1 MHCHS
6 IILAGLVLLGT
17 QGFAQTPL
25 LSPSLPGSPSFPGA
39 RRGISPNAPA
49 AQKPSASNE
58 SEAEKKARFQELT
71 AVLKDRIA
79 EATDAV
85 MTKIIDQ
92 EKDLRMRLGY
102 FEKPE
107 RFDPNNF
114 GTKEEIQN
122 WQKLVDQFQQSRD
135 QTAKLYGDAS
145 ESLEA
150 ALLNEKIAPALATA
164 IRKDIISTFPWD
176 DIVKKDDLLTSY
188 VGYHRQLL
196 TFFDQNWKTWKPA
209 KPYFAD
215 QKTEADYDKLCQQI
229 TSAGKEIDTIYK
241 RDNF

>member
-1 MHCHS
+1 MRCHS
-6 IILAGLVLLGT
+6 FILAGLVLLGT

-25 LSPSLPGSPSFPGA
+25 LSPSLPGA
-39 RRGISPNAPA
+39 RRTVSPNAPA
-49 AQKPSASNE
+49 GQKPSASNE
-58 SEAEKKARFQELT
+58 TEAEKKARFQQLT

-79 EATDAV
+79 EASDKV
-85 MTKIIDQ
+85 MSKIIDQ
-92 EKDLRMRLGY
+92 EKDLRLRLSY
-102 FEKPE
+102 FE
-107 RFDPNNF
+107 RQDRLDPNSF
-114 GTKEEIQN
+114 ASKEEIQN
-122 WQKLVDQFQQSRD
+122 WQKLVDEFQQSRD
-135 QTAKLYGDAS
+135 KTAKVYGDAS
-145 ESLEA
+145 ENLEA
-150 ALLNEKIAPALATA
+150 ALLEEKIAPSLAAA
-164 IRKDIISTFPWD
+164 IRKEIISTFPWD

-196 TFFDQNWKTWKPA
+196 SFFDQNWKTWNST

>member
-1 MHCHS
+1 MRCHS
-6 IILAGLVLLGT
+6 IILAGLILFGT

-25 LSPSLPGSPSFPGA
+25 LSPSLPGA
-39 RRGISPNAPA
+39 RRGLSPTPSP

-58 SEAEKKARFQELT
+58 TEAQKKAKFQELT

-79 EATDAV
+79 EATDRV

-102 FEKPE
+102 FQRPE
-107 RFDPNNF
+107 RFDPNSF
-114 GTKEEIQN
+114 ASKEEIQN
-122 WQKLVDQFQQSRD
+122 WQKLVDQFQESRD

-145 ESLEA
+145 ESLET
-150 ALLNEKIAPALATA
+150 ALLNEKIVPPLATA
-164 IRKDIISTFPWD
+164 IRKEIISTFPWD
-176 DIVKKDDLLTSY
+176 DIVKKDDLLTTY

-196 TFFDQNWKTWKPA
+196 TFFDQNWKTWKSA

-215 QKTEADYDKLCQQI
+215 QKTEADYEKLCQQI

>member
-1 MHCHS
+1 MRCHS
-6 IILAGLVLLGT
+6 IILAGLILFGT

-25 LSPSLPGSPSFPGA
+25 LSPSLPGA
-39 RRGISPNAPA
+39 RRSLSPNPSP

-58 SEAEKKARFQELT
+58 TDAQKKARFQELT

-79 EATDAV
+79 EATDQV

-102 FEKPE
+102 FQRPE
-107 RFDPNNF
+107 RFDPNSF
-114 GTKEEIQN
+114 ASKEEIQN
-122 WQKLVDQFQQSRD
+122 WQKLVDQFQESRD
-135 QTAKLYGDAS
+135 QTAKLYGNAS
-145 ESLEA
+145 ENLEA
-150 ALLNEKIAPALATA
+150 ALLNEKIAPTLATA
-164 IRKDIISTFPWD
+164 IRKEIIGSFPWD
-176 DIVKKDDLLTSY
+176 DIVKKDDLLTTY

-196 TFFDQNWKTWKPA
+196 TFFDQNWKTWKPD

-215 QKTEADYDKLCQQI
+215 QKTQADYDKLCQQI

>member
-1 MHCHS
+1 MRCHS
-6 IILAGLVLLGT
+6 IILAGLALCCT

-25 LSPSLPGSPSFPGA
+25 LSPALPGA
-39 RRGISPNAPA
+39 RRSVSPNTSA

-58 SEAEKKARFQELT
+58 TEAEKKARFQELT
-71 AVLKDRIA
+71 AMLKDRIA
-79 EATDAV
+79 EATDSV
-85 MTKIIDQ
+85 MTKIIDK

-102 FEKPE
+102 FERPE
-107 RFDPNNF
+107 RFDPNSF
-114 GTKEEIQN
+114 ASKEEIQN
-122 WQKLVDQFQQSRD
+122 WQKLVDQFQESRD

-164 IRKDIISTFPWD
+164 IRKEIIGTFPWD
-176 DIVKKDDLLTSY
+176 DIVKKDDLLTTY

-215 QKTEADYDKLCQQI
+215 QKAQADYDKLCQQI
-229 TSAGKEIDTIYK
+229 TSTGKEIDTIYK